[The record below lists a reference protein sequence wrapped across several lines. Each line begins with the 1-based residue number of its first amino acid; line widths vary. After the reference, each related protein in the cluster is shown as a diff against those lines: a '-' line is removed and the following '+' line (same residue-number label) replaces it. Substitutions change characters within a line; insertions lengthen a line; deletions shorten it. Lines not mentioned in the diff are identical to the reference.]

1 MREIR
6 EFFLNDGG
14 TRYQLHAEMREA
26 GFIFNLTVRNEFG
39 SLFANGEAQERDGD
53 LESIDDGDGETHLAV
68 VYRFRSTD
76 CRLTFAMSIEEGRYI
91 WITSSTSKDEDEQ
104 QGLVFQNELPL
115 ERVYG

>member
-26 GFIFNLTVRNEFG
+26 GFIFTLTVRNEFG
-39 SLFANGEAQERDGD
+39 SLYANGEATERGGD

-68 VYRFRSTD
+68 TYRHRGPD
-76 CRLTFAMSIEEGRYI
+76 CKLTFLMSIEEGRYL
-91 WITSSTSKDEDEQ
+91 WITDSSAEDEEE
-104 QGLVFQNELPL
+104 GLTFRNELPL

>member
-26 GFIFNLTVRNEFG
+26 GFMFTLTVRNESG
-39 SLFANGEAQERDGD
+39 SLFANGEAHERDGD
-53 LESIDDGDGETHLAV
+53 LESFDDGDGETHLAV
-68 VYRFRSTD
+68 VYRHRGPD
-76 CRLTFAMSIEEGRYI
+76 CRLTFALSIEESRYL
-91 WITSSTSKDEDEQ
+91 WITSSTSEDEEE
-104 QGLVFQNELPL
+104 GLTFQNELPL